1 MGNQLLAGKKI
12 LVTAGPTREPIDAV
26 RYVSSSTGGRMGYD
40 IAENLLQQGAT
51 VYLVSGPVKIDLIH
65 PMLTVVKVHTAYEM
79 YLACC
84 KFFEEADISIFAAA
98 VPDYRPK
105 EVRQCFG
112 EGDVC
117 FSVKMVKNIDIPA
130 AFANVKKPDQFMV
143 SFVSQTNKDIKKAIN
158 RMDRANLDM
167 LVLNTVYDT
176 DIAFGVDNIKQTTIS
191 IIRNDYTVYNLSATS
206 RSRVTKEIIAAI
218 NETVEKGKDL
228 VSHRPSSVWQ
238 NLAFEAN

>member
-12 LVTAGPTREPIDAV
+12 LVTAGPTREPIDAI

-40 IAENLLQQGAT
+40 IAENLLQQGAR

-84 KFFEEADISIFAAA
+84 KFFEEADVSIFAAA

-105 EVRQCFG
+105 EVRQCFA

-130 AFANVKKPDQFMV
+130 AFANVKKADQFIV

-158 RMDRANLDM
+158 KMDRANLDM

-176 DIAFGVDNIKQTTIS
+176 DIAFGVDIKQTSIS
-191 IIRNDYTVYNLSATS
+191 IIRNDYTVYNLPVTS
-206 RSRVTKEIIAAI
+206 RNRVTKEIMAAI
-218 NETVEKGKDL
+218 NEMVERGKDL
-228 VSHRPSSVWQ
+228 VSHKSSSVWQ